1 MQTVKTIL
9 FILICAA
16 SLGACGLR
24 GPLYLEEETPPTL
37 APATGQ
43 DSAPGMDEAENSEK
57 DEKDEKKKT
66 VSP

>member
-9 FILICAA
+9 FILICTAL
-16 SLGACGLR
+16 LGACGLR
-24 GPLYLEEETPPTL
+24 GPLYLEEETPPAL

-43 DSAPGMDEAENSEK
+43 DSAPDTDEAENSEK
-57 DEKDEKKKT
+57 DGKDEKKKT